1 MPNGIF
7 AQRLATAQRQAD
19 APDPFGIVRR
29 AACHAAGNYRA
40 LTTMAANLLTVAVE
54 RNLTQLD
61 EKLYFEVF
69 APDTRKPRRTGT
81 RP

>member
-1 MPNGIF
+1 
-7 AQRLATAQRQAD
+7 
-19 APDPFGIVRR
+19 
-29 AACHAAGNYRA
+29 
-40 LTTMAANLLTVAVE
+40 MAANLLTVAVE